1 MNLEKTKKILIQKAK
16 REYFRDYLFL
26 DIDEKELK
34 AFIKDVKETKT
45 KKKLDQITYNLFNY

>member
-45 KKKLDQITYNLFNY
+45 KKKLDKITYNLFNY